1 MTHPGTPRDVDLDG
15 WLDGIG
21 FHPADT
27 VAKQVGH
34 AAAREFIANLGVMLH
49 QLLPAGRDKSIV
61 FTLLEDMLMRSNRAL
76 ALGGGPA
83 EQDDSYIE
91 ELKAQVAASPVGLPR
106 DHRYEAEQ
114 RGEEPTEVAGVPA
127 PTVVQIYKHAD
138 LDGSALWVH
147 ELTREDGRSLL
158 VTINEAEGGV
168 AEIEIDKPRVAE
180 ELSSALLSGRNR
192 AWVPQG

>member
-21 FHPADT
+21 FKPADT

-49 QLLPAGRDKSIV
+49 QLLPAGRDKALV
-61 FTLLEDMLMRSNRAL
+61 FTALEDVLLRSNRAL

-83 EQDDSYIE
+83 VQDDAFIE
-91 ELKAQVAASPVGLPR
+91 ELKVQVAASPVGLAR

-127 PTVVQIYKHAD
+127 PAVIQIYRHAD
-138 LDGSALWVH
+138 PDGSAIWLY

-158 VTINEAEGGV
+158 VTIYEADGGV
-168 AEIEIDKPRVAE
+168 AEIEIDKPHVAE

-192 AWVPQG
+192 AWAPQG